1 MMSPNISDNTIIT
14 VKAVDYCCI
23 IYGISK
29 SDAIHLIESSALND
43 DGFI

>member
-14 VKAVDYCCI
+14 VKAVHYCCI